1 MHKTMEREIF
11 NQMLH
16 VQTQKST
23 LSLANQLRAVT
34 GVFRPLKTSF
44 FGCMGT
50 RLPFLVVWAPRPAHR
65 NILELGMLNRNVD
78 CACPMNC

>member
-1 MHKTMEREIF
+1 MERELF

-23 LSLANQLRAVT
+23 LSLVNQLRAVT

-44 FGCMGT
+44 FACMGT
-50 RLPFLVVWAPRPAHR
+50 QARPSEHFRAG
-65 NILELGMLNRNVD
+65 NIKQK
-78 CACPMNC
+78 C

>member
-1 MHKTMEREIF
+1 MCIYQNTSEMHKTMERELF

-44 FGCMGT
+44 FACMGT
-50 RLPFLVVWAPRPAHR
+50 QTRPSEHFRA
-65 NILELGMLNRNVD
+65 GTVKQK
-78 CACPMNC
+78 C

>member
-1 MHKTMEREIF
+1 MCIYQNTSEMHKTMERELF

-44 FGCMGT
+44 VASMGT
-50 RLPFLVVWAPRPAHR
+50 QTRPSDHFRA
-65 NILELGMLNRNVD
+65 GNVNPQ
-78 CACPMNC
+78 C